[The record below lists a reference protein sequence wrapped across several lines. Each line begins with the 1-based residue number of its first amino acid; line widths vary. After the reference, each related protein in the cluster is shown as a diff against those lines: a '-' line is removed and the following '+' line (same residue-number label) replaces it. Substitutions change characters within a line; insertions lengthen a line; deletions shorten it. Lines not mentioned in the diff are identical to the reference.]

1 MFYSCLAFFGIVI
14 AFVHITAS
22 TPFNGLRNTTTMETK
37 KNVRANLERKK
48 FNFLLIGLVFSLSA
62 TLMAFEYSVK
72 SGIEPTTYTLPGIDL
87 IETEIMPIH
96 LIPEPIVET
105 PVEKVK
111 PISTEIEIVKDLVE
125 RFEGKD
131 EPIVEPLDVYTLPSV
146 FVAEEKI
153 AEDSIF
159 IGVEEMPSFPGGDNA
174 LLSFLGKNI
183 NYPQMAAD
191 AGIMGMVYVSFVV
204 DKSGNVNNIRVLKGI
219 GGGCDEEA
227 IRVLKQ
233 MPKWSPGKQRGKA
246 VNVHFNLPIKFRL
259 Q

>member
-1 MFYSCLAFFGIVI
+1 
-14 AFVHITAS
+14 
-22 TPFNGLRNTTTMETK
+22 METK
-37 KNVRANLERKK
+37 KNVRANLEPKK
-48 FNFLLIGLVFSLSA
+48 FNFLLIGLVFSLSVS
-62 TLMAFEYSVK
+62 LMAFEYSVATNANNT
-72 SGIEPTTYTLPGIDL
+72 PLVFAGIDL

-96 LIPEPIVET
+96 LIPEPIAET

-111 PISTEIEIVKDLVE
+111 PITTEIEIVKDLVE

-131 EPIVEPLDVYTLPSV
+131 EPIFEPINVSTLPTV

-159 IGVEEMPSFPGGDNA
+159 VGVEEMPSFPGGDEA
-174 LLSFLGKNI
+174 LFKFLGKNI

-191 AGIMGMVYVSFVV
+191 AGITGMVYVTFVV
-204 DKSGNVNNIRVLKGI
+204 EKDGSVADARISKGI

-227 IRVLKQ
+227 VRVLKQ

-246 VNVHFNLPIKFRL
+246 VNVQFNLPIRFRL
-259 Q
+259 K